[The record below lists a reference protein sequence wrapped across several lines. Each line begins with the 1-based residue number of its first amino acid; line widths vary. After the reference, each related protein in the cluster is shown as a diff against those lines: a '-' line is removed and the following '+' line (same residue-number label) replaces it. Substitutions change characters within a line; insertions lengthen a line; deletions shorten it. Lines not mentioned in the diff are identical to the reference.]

1 MKKLLLGIAF
11 IMAAISGCQKNSDML
26 TVGISKIVTHPA
38 LDAIEQAIQ
47 DEFAHQGITNVRF
60 DLQNANGDVNTA
72 ATIANKFKAEK
83 VDIAVGIAT
92 PTAVALANTLRDI
105 PVVYAAV
112 TDPVGASLVESFDK
126 GGTNVTGVSDMTPVK
141 EQIMMLNRI
150 RPLKALGHVYS
161 SGETNA
167 VILAGMA
174 KEACRELGIEFIE
187 ATVTNSSEV
196 KQAAQ
201 AIIDKVDGMYVSTDN
216 TVVSALASLTDVAVK
231 NGVPIMSA
239 DPSSAETFDILIA
252 WGFDYYKM
260 GRATGRM
267 VKEILDGKK
276 TEDIPTMFMTD
287 PSDIDL
293 LVNIDLARKL
303 GIEIP
308 EDIIA
313 SANKIVENGTLT
325 TK

>member
-1 MKKLLLGIAF
+1 MKRLLVITVTVLIAL
-11 IMAAISGCQKNSDML
+11 SGCQKKDNGIL
-26 TVGISKIVTHPA
+26 IGISKIVSHPA

-47 DEFAHQGITNVRF
+47 DELVAQGVENVTY

-83 VDIAVGIAT
+83 VNIAIGIAT
-92 PTAVALANTLRDI
+92 PTAVALANAIKDA
-105 PVVYAAV
+105 PVIYSAV
-112 TDPVGASLVESFDK
+112 TDPVGANLVESFDK
-126 GGTNVTGVSDMTPVK
+126 GGPNVTGVSDMTPVK
-141 EQIMMLNRI
+141 EQIEMLNRI
-150 RPLKALGHVYS
+150 KPLKALGHVYS

-174 KEACRELGIEFIE
+174 KEACEELGIEFIE

-196 KQAAQ
+196 KQATQ
-201 AIIDKVDGMYVSTDN
+201 AIIDKIDGLYVSTDN

-239 DPSSAETFDILIA
+239 DPSSAEKFEVLVA

-267 VKEILDGKK
+267 VKQILDGKK
-276 TEDIPTMFMTD
+276 TSEIPTMFMTD

-293 LVNIDLARKL
+293 LVNLDLAKKM

-308 EDIIA
+308 ADIVN
-313 SANKIVENGTLT
+313 SANKLVKDGSLEI
-325 TK
+325 K